1 MKMFNKSRSFLISS
15 RSALV
20 GSLVAAL
27 LLVAVVLIPAI
38 GQSIIAGFL
47 FVPFATFLLSAA
59 PYVLQGVV
67 AVMFGGVVAALFYLL
82 RIKNSLFVSGVGLS
96 LGYVLF
102 SWLNK
107 AVDIPVHLKATA
119 LLLMALIIFWVLMW
133 IGKRLTLKTFVSA
146 AIFVG
151 LLGSC
156 VYIAQVI
163 QEPIER
169 KKAEVAHRAYLDGKN
184 QEFEATKQALNFTV
198 YYPTYNSAELP
209 ASELKLNGYS
219 QERRAYTNPPHV
231 TFKLGKAMVTQAAL
245 VKNQEKLMDFT
256 RNCDFT
262 RVSHVMDSRTEVS
275 QREIEDSLENLSRCN
290 VIHETP
296 AGTKVFYREGGQWT
310 TFYLQ
315 SGTTNIVIQFDDVNV
330 GKYDDALLPEVKKI
344 IDSLQ
349 PVSVDKLQ
357 RGKEGL
363 ADRS

>member
-1 MKMFNKSRSFLISS
+1 MFNKSRSFLVSS

-20 GSLVAAL
+20 GSLVASL

-38 GQSIIAGFL
+38 GQSIVAGFL

-67 AVMFGGVVAALFYLL
+67 AVMFGGAVAALFYLL
-82 RIKNSLFVSGVGLS
+82 RIKNSLLVSGVGLS
-96 LGYVLF
+96 LSYVLF

-107 AVDIPVHLKATA
+107 AVDASVQLKAVVFLFMT
-119 LLLMALIIFWVLMW
+119 LVIFWGLVW

-146 AIFVG
+146 AVFIG

-156 VYIAQVI
+156 VYLAQVV

-169 KKAEVAHRAYLDGKN
+169 KRAEAAHQVYLDGKN
-184 QEFEATKQALNFTV
+184 QAFEAAKQALNFTV
-198 YYPTYNSAELP
+198 YYPTYNSTELP
-209 ASELKLNGYS
+209 ASDLKLNGYS
-219 QERRAYTNPPHV
+219 QERPAYTNPPHV
-231 TFKLGKAMVTQAAL
+231 TFKLGKARVTQAAL

-262 RVSHVMDSRTEVS
+262 RVSHVMDSRTAVT
-275 QREIEDSLENLSRCN
+275 QGEIEDSLENLSRCN
-290 VIHETP
+290 VIHQTP
-296 AGTKVFYREGGQWT
+296 TGTKVFYREGGQFT

-315 SGTTNIVIQFDDVNV
+315 NDNTNIVIKFDDVNAQ
-330 GKYDDALLPEVKKI
+330 KYSEALLPEVKKI

-349 PVSVDKLQ
+349 PVSLDKPQ
-357 RGKEGL
+357 RGREGL
-363 ADRS
+363 ADPY